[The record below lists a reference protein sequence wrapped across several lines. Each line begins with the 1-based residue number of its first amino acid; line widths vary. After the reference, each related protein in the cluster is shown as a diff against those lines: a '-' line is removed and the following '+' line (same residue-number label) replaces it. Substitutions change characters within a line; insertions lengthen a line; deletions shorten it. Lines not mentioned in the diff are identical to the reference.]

1 MTMPE
6 KPVPAARQDRTPLTL
21 LSGIA
26 LAALLLLLVLKLG
39 SELLEGEGTALDRAI
54 LLALRVPGHP
64 GTPIGPLW
72 LRLSMLDI
80 TSLGSG
86 TLLTL
91 FILVAAGLLMVRRA
105 FRTALILVLATAS
118 GGTLVALLKDR
129 FARPRPALVDH
140 LVQVHSASFPSG
152 HAANSALVFLTIAA
166 LVARVETRRRERLYT
181 IAAALLLTMLV
192 GFSRVYLG
200 VHWPS
205 DVLAGWMLG
214 AGWAALW
221 WVLANLLGAREN
233 LSQK

>member
-1 MTMPE
+1 MTIPE
-6 KPVPAARQDRTPLTL
+6 QPAPPARQDWAPLTL
-21 LSGIA
+21 LGGIA
-26 LAALLLLLVLKLG
+26 MAALLLFLMLKLG
-39 SELLEGEGTALDRAI
+39 SELIEGEGAALDRAI

-64 GTPIGPLW
+64 GTPAGPLW
-72 LRLSMLDI
+72 LRLAMLDI

-91 FILVAAGLLMVRRA
+91 FTLMATGLLLIRRA
-105 FRTALILVLATAS
+105 FGTALLLVLATAS

-166 LVARVETRRRERLYT
+166 LVARIETRRRERLYT

-192 GFSRVYLG
+192 GVSRVYLG

-221 WVLANLLGAREN
+221 WVLANLLGAGGS